1 MEERRT
7 EGTGWEGNMRKKSR
21 RRQWE
26 GKAGMLEEKR
36 WFRQEC
42 RVFVEKRE
50 KVCVYVSERERLRKK
65 IKGE

>member
-1 MEERRT
+1 
-7 EGTGWEGNMRKKSR
+7 MRKNSR

-26 GKAGMLEEKR
+26 GKTGMLEEKR

-50 KVCVYVSERERLRKK
+50 KVCVYVSEGERLRKK